1 MLISVKELHSR
12 IAAVSARIDLQKA
25 VLNQLEV
32 DKRALYRQLNAICD
46 PISRLPTEISSEIFR
61 YCLPISPCAA
71 TAPMLL
77 LQICSSWADIALSTP
92 ALWSTIH
99 VGGSRVEFLQLWLE
113 RAQNY
118 PRLTISLAGALDSDV
133 ANIVVNNAAR
143 LKHLVLDQAQNL
155 DPLLTAPFPC
165 LETVLVRGNQWEEE
179 DDSDFSLAQLLKLL
193 CLSPNLVEC
202 TLDKFA
208 TGDYLD
214 PAAEPQVLPRLKCLK
229 FGDTENQRN
238 ITSQD
243 DILPAVS
250 LPSLETLFLS
260 FRLITNDD
268 FFQFL
273 ERSMPPLQKLVI
285 ADDCRELVR
294 DDVVEW
300 LHLLPALVHL
310 ELPAQ
315 TGSFVNELGTALAHP
330 ASRLIPH
337 LRTMSFHCRS
347 AFAVQPPY
355 QTLLQLLSNRR
366 DKLIH
371 FHLTGDN
378 SSIGAQPELQIRDE
392 FRQLAR
398 GGMEI
403 YIGTHSANFVCI

>member
-61 YCLPISPCAA
+61 YCLPISPRAA

-99 VGGSRVEFLQLWLE
+99 VGGSRVELLQLWLE
-113 RAQNY
+113 RAQSY
-118 PRLTISLAGALDSDV
+118 PRLTISLAGTLDSDV
-133 ANIVVNNAAR
+133 ANIVVNNSAR
-143 LKHLVLDQAQNL
+143 LEHLVLDQTENL
-155 DPLLTAPFPC
+155 DALLTAPFPC
-165 LETVLVRGNQWEEE
+165 LETVLLRGGLWEDE

-202 TLDKFA
+202 TLDNFG
-208 TGDYLD
+208 TDDDLD
-214 PAAEPQVLPRLKCLK
+214 SAAEPQVLPRLKCL
-229 FGDTENQRN
+229 NH
-238 ITSQD
+238 D
-243 DILPAVS
+243 DILPALS

-260 FRLITNDD
+260 LRAIHIDD
-268 FFQFL
+268 FSQFL

-285 ADDCRELVR
+285 GDDFIGFRVDKVE
-294 DDVVEW
+294 EW
-300 LHLLPALVHL
+300 LHLLPTLVHL
-310 ELPAQ
+310 ELP
-315 TGSFVNELGTALAHP
+315 GSREGDFVNELCTALAHP
-330 ASRLIPH
+330 ASQLIPH
-337 LRTMSFHCRS
+337 LQTLLIHYITFPRFRI
-347 AFAVQPPY
+347 QPPY

-366 DKLIH
+366 DKLTYL
-371 FHLTGDN
+371 HLSDGGN
-378 SSIGAQPELQIRDE
+378 SDMGVAQPEPHVRDE

-398 GGMEI
+398 AGMEI
-403 YIGTHSANFVCI
+403 YIGTYSTNFVSI